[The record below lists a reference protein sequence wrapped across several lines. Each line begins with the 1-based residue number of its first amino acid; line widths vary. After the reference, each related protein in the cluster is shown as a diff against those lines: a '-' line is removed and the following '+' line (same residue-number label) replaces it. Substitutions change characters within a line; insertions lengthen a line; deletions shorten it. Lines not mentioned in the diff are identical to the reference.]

1 MTLALSTPNFWM
13 MLASALH
20 WATLSVLAAPKTSIP
35 SIATIDAA
43 YSTAM
48 VGGSSL
54 AAFNETLQ
62 TAILDVALPTSRPSA
77 TPSPNAAATSSTS
90 DGLSR
95 ETALRMAAALRASGP
110 SSLPADD
117 GYPSP
122 VLFMSV
128 TAACIAFGANPR
140 PKHVEPLVLPVPA
153 HDPAGERAHRYPP
166 AVISHCPAHPT
177 AGSAAPCGSSAEE

>member
-1 MTLALSTPNFWM
+1 MTVALFIPNFWM

-20 WATLSVLAAPKTSIP
+20 WATLSVLAAPTTSIS
-35 SIATIDAA
+35 SIVTIDAA
-43 YSTAM
+43 YSTAT
-48 VGGSSL
+48 VGSSSL

-95 ETALRMAAALRASGP
+95 ETALRMAAAL
-110 SSLPADD
+110 L
-117 GYPSP
+117 
-122 VLFMSV
+122 LFVSV
-128 TAACIAFGANPR
+128 TAACMAFGANPR

-166 AVISHCPAHPT
+166 AIISHCPAHPT
-177 AGSAAPCGSSAEE
+177 AE